1 MKDVRLASQTEK
13 ERTLRWR
20 RGLMCFV
27 LAVGAAAPVVTHA
40 QVRVEETASTS
51 VNFTG
56 TASITYVG
64 KWHQTE
70 IVRNWSGG
78 TAAASIW
85 GPADSASPSDPNVP
99 PARVTLSFNGTG
111 VSWIGARGPQLGIA
125 HVFLDG
131 VQQPDV
137 DSYTNVEV
145 GQEQVQAVLFSSG
158 GLAAGPHTLAIEV
171 TGTKN
176 TASSGYIIVVDAFD
190 IQGTPGG
197 RIQEAGPAAI
207 TYYGTW
213 IQGDATRPGA
223 SGGTLTYSYA
233 ELDPGIV
240 QVGGPVSGVTTRAV
254 FTFSGTRVTW
264 IGAKSP
270 LGGTANVYVDGV
282 LVPPEVDSFASTE
295 QLQVPIFTSAVLPAG
310 IHTLAIEVKGAK
322 SAASTC
328 DPATAVSCFSV
339 AVDAFE
345 VPP

>member
-1 MKDVRLASQTEK
+1 
-13 ERTLRWR
+13 
-20 RGLMCFV
+20 
-27 LAVGAAAPVVTHA
+27 
-40 QVRVEETASTS
+40 
-51 VNFTG
+51 
-56 TASITYVG
+56 VG

-111 VSWIGARGPQLGIA
+111 VSWIGARAPLGGIA
-125 HVFLDG
+125 RIILDG
-131 VQQPDV
+131 GNLGNV
-137 DSYTNVEV
+137 DTYAP
-145 GQEQVQAVLFSSG
+145 QEEIQAVLETISG
-158 GLAAGPHTLAIEV
+158 LPAGAHTLAIEV

-176 TASSGYIIVVDAFD
+176 AASSGYVVVVDAFD

-345 VPP
+345 VTP